1 MNAATPADFDP
12 VVHAPKRLVALAM
25 LDGMTEIEFSYL
37 RDRLG
42 LSDSDLSKQM
52 STLVDSNLV
61 EVRKTGHGR
70 KSTTWFALTPHGR
83 SAYGAHVAALH
94 ELINH
99 PNAGGITMI
108 TYDSPVGTLHLAR
121 TDIGLVRVGFDHVES
136 ANEFAADVHE
146 RVGDRVHETAT
157 GFDTIRRQFDEYFA
171 GDRTQWDL
179 TIDWQLI
186 TGFRRDALQAAFAI
200 PCGEV
205 RSYGELAED
214 AGSPKASRAVG
225 TAMSSNPIPVVLP
238 CHRIVKADRSIG
250 NYLGGTEAK
259 EALLQLEGAL

>member
-1 MNAATPADFDP
+1 MNAAKPTDFDP

-25 LDGMTEIEFSYL
+25 LSASPEIEFSYL
-37 RDRLG
+37 RDRLE

-52 STLVDSNLV
+52 STLVDNGLI

-70 KSTTWFALTPHGR
+70 KSTTWFALTPAGR
-83 SAYGAHVAALH
+83 IAYGDHVNALQ
-94 ELINH
+94 EVITN

-108 TYDSPVGTLHLAR
+108 TYDSPIGALHLAR
-121 TDIGLVRVGFDHVES
+121 TELGLVRVGFDEVES
-136 ANEFAADVHE
+136 ADDFATDVHE

-157 GFDTIRRQFDEYFA
+157 GFDTIRTEFDEYFA
-171 GDRTQWDL
+171 GTRTRWDL
-179 TIDWQLI
+179 PIDWQLI
-186 TGFRRDALQAAFAI
+186 SGFRRDALKAAFDI

-205 RSYGELAED
+205 RSYGELAEE

-238 CHRIVKADRSIG
+238 CHRIVKADRSLG
-250 NYLGGTEAK
+250 NYLGGVETK
-259 EALLQLEGAL
+259 EALLKLEGAL